1 LNDDAFSVCPAARSE
16 SDAVLMV
23 QEGKAD
29 CCFGLASIA
38 AQFKLDFVPLA
49 RERFDLL
56 VDRKAWF
63 DPPLQA
69 LLTFCR
75 SDAFAARAR
84 EMAGY
89 DVTGQFSV
97 HLNL

>member
-1 LNDDAFSVCPAARSE
+1 
-16 SDAVLMV
+16 MV

-38 AQFKLDFVPLA
+38 AQFKLGFVPLA

-56 VDRKAWF
+56 IDRKAWF
-63 DPPLQA
+63 DPPLQS
-69 LLTFCR
+69 LLAFCR
-75 SDAFAARAR
+75 SPMHLPPAQT

-89 DVTGQFSV
+89 DVTGQFQRSSQSLE
-97 HLNL
+97 HHPIRLNHRIG